1 MSNLTGQ
8 KITPRSFVNK
18 FEELVLKRL
27 DDMTRENGRLMSYTD
42 HGAKAIRTGNGD
54 ERMLLREMG
63 LRVMARNKNIDDT
76 PSLPNHLREKSSF
89 RRTNDNLDV
98 SRNLQLVMDD
108 LPHETRLNRASQLN
122 AIADTILNTAR
133 DTSNPNSTTNL
144 RNKSLDFGNAL
155 SAYDKIINEYS
166 RIHKITIRTSYA
178 RNTASGFV
186 GVLGLMTGLGPRQV
200 VPGET
205 VSFTFF
211 ERGMQVNDILKPFK
225 RRVDGREVSASQME
239 TIFNQIFQEV
249 SKLAVRERNYEV
261 NFCHSSC
268 HSDCHSSG
276 RGRR

>member
-27 DDMTRENGRLMSYTD
+27 DDMTKENGRLMGYND
-42 HGAKAIRTGNGD
+42 HINRKIRTGDGNKTLSLIGFIT
-54 ERMLLREMG
+54 EI
-63 LRVMARNKNIDDT
+63 VARNSSISKDFAPADS
-76 PSLPNHLREKSSF
+76 SLNSTFK
-89 RRTNDNLDV
+89 RTNDNANID
-98 SRNLQLVMDD
+98 NLQKMMQD
-108 LPHETRLNRASQLN
+108 LSPESRLNRASHLN
-122 AIADTILNTAR
+122 AIAESILNTAR

-144 RNKSLDFGNAL
+144 RNKSVDFGNAL

-166 RIHKITIRTSYA
+166 RIHKITIKTTYA

-186 GVLGLMTGLGPRQV
+186 GVLGLMTGMGPRQV
-200 VPGET
+200 TAGET
-205 VSFTFF
+205 VTFTFF
-211 ERGMQVNDILKPFK
+211 EQGMQVNDILKPFK

>member
-27 DDMTRENGRLMSYTD
+27 DDMTRENGRLMSYND
-42 HGAKAIRTGNGD
+42 HINRRIRTGDGNKTLNLISFIT
-54 ERMLLREMG
+54 EIA
-63 LRVMARNKNIDDT
+63 ARNANISEPPGRSADS
-76 PSLPNHLREKSSF
+76 SLKSTF
-89 RRTNDNLDV
+89 KRTNDNTNID
-98 SRNLQLVMDD
+98 NLQKMMQD
-108 LPHETRLNRASQLN
+108 LTAESRLNRASHLN
-122 AIADTILNTAR
+122 AIAESILNTAR

-144 RNKSLDFGNAL
+144 RNKSVDFGNAL

-166 RIHKITIRTSYA
+166 RIHKITIKTTYA

-186 GVLGLMTGLGPRQV
+186 GVLGLMTGMGPRQV
-200 VPGET
+200 TAGET
-205 VSFTFF
+205 VTFTFF
-211 ERGMQVNDILKPFK
+211 EQGMQVNDILKPFK

>member
-27 DDMTRENGRLMSYTD
+27 DDMTKENGRLMSGYDQITRQ
-42 HGAKAIRTGNGD
+42 IRTGNGN
-54 ERMLLREMG
+54 EILTLQG
-63 LRVMARNKNIDDT
+63 TVLRVTHMNANIDEN
-76 PSLPNHLREKSSF
+76 PNIPEWNRTKSTF
-89 RRTNDNLDV
+89 KRTNDGANIRSID
-98 SRNLQLVMDD
+98 QMMQD
-108 LPHETRLNRASQLN
+108 LSPESRLNRASQLN
-122 AIADTILNTAR
+122 AIAENILNKAR
-133 DTSNPNSTTNL
+133 DTSHPNSATNL
-144 RNKSLDFGNAL
+144 RDKNIDFGNAL